1 MCPSNTV
8 SKTGAKQLAL
18 IGLMT
23 AVICV
28 LGPIS
33 LAIPISPVPVSL
45 GSLAVYFVVSVLGM
59 KRGFISIVIYE
70 LLGLVGLPVFTG
82 FTGGVGKLFGS
93 TGGYLIGYL
102 FMALICGY
110 FVDKHGNSLIIN
122 ILGMLLGTVVC
133 YLFGTLWLAF
143 QASLS
148 FSAALA
154 AGVLPFIPFDIIKLM
169 LAIMIGRQLREQLIK
184 ANLI

>member
-82 FTGGVGKLFGS
+82 FTGGVGKLFGP